1 MVDLEKLRKI
11 QKEDFLGWDFS
22 DINAKTVSKPLP
34 WDYKKVIGQYLNRE
48 DLLLDM
54 GTGGGEFLLS
64 LEHPYENTY
73 VTEAYPPNIK
83 LCEQRLVPLGITL
96 FKNKENQAHI
106 PSQILFDV
114 IINKHDEYH
123 PEEVYKG
130 LKEGGYFITQQV
142 GGKNNQ
148 ELSKALLG
156 YSYKDF
162 SKDTWDLAHARK
174 NLENVG
180 FDILCAEEVFSSVKY
195 VDLETIVAYASIIEW
210 EFPGFDV
217 DKNARELAQIEG
229 VLQDKGYIEGQ
240 EHRFLLICKK

>member
-1 MVDLEKLRKI
+1 MLNLEKLRKI
-11 QKEDFLGWDFS
+11 QEEQFLGWDFS
-22 DINAKTVSKPLP
+22 DINAKTVSTPLP
-34 WDYKKVIGQYLNRE
+34 WDYKNYILQYLTKD

-73 VTEAYPPNIK
+73 VTEAYPPNIE

-106 PSQILFDV
+106 PSPLSFDV
-114 IINKHDEYH
+114 IINKHDDYH
-123 PEEVYKG
+123 PKEVYEHVKT
-130 LKEGGYFITQQV
+130 GGYFITQQV
-142 GGKNNQ
+142 GGKNNK

-162 SKDTWDLAHARK
+162 SKDTWDLSHAKER
-174 NLENVG
+174 LEQVG
-180 FDILCAEEVFSSVKY
+180 FEIVCAKEVIHPVKY
-195 VDLETIVAYASIIEW
+195 FDLETIVAYASIIEW